1 MVCFHAYLS
10 FSSPCL
16 SDTKVAKPEDA
27 LVTVGPRSFS
37 SSFWYLQFVS
47 CVCHFV
53 SHFCGKVT
61 KPENSNRPSQ

>member
-47 CVCHFV
+47 CVSV
-53 SHFCGKVT
+53 IL
-61 KPENSNRPSQ
+61 